1 MQLDSEEMIFDVA
14 EFERFMGELLWEK
27 PQDSQ
32 IMRCKGTFIA
42 KNQEEKTTSEYMLQ
56 GVDEVFEFKDI

>member
-1 MQLDSEEMIFDVA
+1 LQLDSKEMIFDVA

-42 KNQEEKTTSEYMLQ
+42 KNQEEATSEYMLQ

>member
-1 MQLDSEEMIFDVA
+1 MQLDSKEMIFDVA
-14 EFERFMGELLWEK
+14 EFERFMGKLLWEK
-27 PQDSQ
+27 PQESQ

-42 KNQEEKTTSEYMLQ
+42 KNQEEATSEYMLQ